1 LLTRFSQTLGLATN
15 IDSDDAFFHAQIE
28 QNERLESHI
37 QDSQC
42 LGSLD
47 CFDLGSP
54 RMASQPLMEC
64 IYQYAAQ
71 LKLAQLT
78 DGGLTLEGYC
88 GGIPFSSRA
97 DPHRE
102 WKIV

>member
-1 LLTRFSQTLGLATN
+1 
-15 IDSDDAFFHAQIE
+15 
-28 QNERLESHI
+28 
-37 QDSQC
+37 
-42 LGSLD
+42 
-47 CFDLGSP
+47 
-54 RMASQPLMEC
+54 MEC

-71 LKLAQLT
+71 LKLAQLM